1 MMHVSP
7 PRDKSKMENPGTLE
21 PTALDRL
28 EALRQACPAV
38 FYRPNTAADEDWIVK
53 QGGTAGTKSKGDKA
67 FFESL
72 ARRRINIGGN
82 RAGKT
87 TKLCLE
93 AGSFC
98 VGRRPWYPQNN
109 EWSRKGLKFKT
120 MPAYKG
126 KPYSP
131 ITRRNSGPR
140 KAHDIIAPARVR
152 YVIPNFQT
160 HLPEVIK
167 EFEKWWPK
175 EWWDIKS
182 RDAQGTAREFK
193 WFNGSWIGFMSHKMN
208 PEDFEGIEADLI
220 VWDEPPPRNIW
231 VALERGIVSTGGRSI
246 IGATLLDASSWFWNE
261 IVIPVLQGD
270 MDPEDMA
277 VTFHSI
283 WDNSAENGGCP
294 EQTVSNIRS
303 WLQSIPDPDER
314 LAREHGIP
322 VHLGGLV
329 LSSLKKECVIEP
341 FELPKVAYIVSA
353 IDPAGTRPFAA
364 LHIAYVVSG
373 GTWTGYIFDETWIPQ
388 TRNDL
393 GEFCRVF
400 NDKEAGETDPWHPTA
415 SQIIMIDPFAEELQ
429 KADAFGRSM
438 RRILSEDYE
447 IHTQKANRQG
457 KRARLLSLNAAFG
470 QGKYKI
476 FGNCTR
482 FRQEARRWSWDQKSA
497 KLTSGPDDLCDCLSY
512 IHSLNPSKL
521 LETAEGEQAGVWV
534 PKAYREREDRVK
546 KFQRIR
552 KQRVDQGY
560 EFKEK
565 VEYEEKGYQVGKELT
580 WPLKNIYNKK
590 KEKTR

>member
-1 MMHVSP
+1 
-7 PRDKSKMENPGTLE
+7 MEEQGSLV
-21 PTALDRL
+21 PTAEEQLARL
-28 EALRQACPAV
+28 REACPAV
-38 FYRPNTAADEDWIVK
+38 FYRPNKPAPEDWIVK
-53 QGGTAGTKSKGDKA
+53 NGGTPGTKSKGDNA

-98 VGRRPWYPQNN
+98 VGRRPWYPMDN
-109 EWSRKGLKFKT
+109 EWSRKGLKHKV
-120 MPAYKG
+120 MPAYPGRYDPVTQK
-126 KPYSP
+126 S
-131 ITRRNSGPR
+131 SGPV
-140 KAHDIIAPARVR
+140 KEHLSIAPARVR

-167 EFEKWWPK
+167 EFEKWWPRD
-175 EWWDIKS
+175 WWDIKA
-182 RDAQGTAREFK
+182 RDAQGTAREFR

-261 IVIPVLQGD
+261 IVIPVLQGNT
-270 MDPEDMA
+270 DPEDIA

-283 WDNSAENGGCP
+283 WDNTAENGGCP
-294 EQTVSNIRS
+294 EQTVGNVRS

-322 VHLGGLV
+322 IYLGGLV
-329 LSSLKKECVIEP
+329 LSSANEKECVVEP
-341 FELPKVAYIVSA
+341 FELHESAYIVSA

-364 LHIAYVVSG
+364 LHVAYVLKKG
-373 GTWTGYIFDETWIPQ
+373 EWIGYIFDETWIPQ

-400 NDKEAGETDPWHPTA
+400 TDKEKGETDPYHPTA
-415 SQIIMIDPFAEELQ
+415 SQIIMIDPFAEEIQ
-429 KADAFGRSM
+429 KADSFGRSM
-438 RRILSEDYE
+438 RRILAEDYG
-447 IHTQKANRQG
+447 INTQKANRQG

-470 QGKYKI
+470 AGKYKI
-476 FGNCTR
+476 FGNCVR
-482 FRQEARRWSWDQKSA
+482 FRQEMKRWSWDQKSA

-512 IHSLNPSKL
+512 IHSLNPSAL
-521 LETAEGEQAGVWV
+521 LSTAEGERHGVWV
-534 PKAYREREDRVK
+534 PEAYRERETREA
-546 KFQRIR
+546 KFRR
-552 KQRVDQGY
+552 KRRERVDQGY
-560 EFKEK
+560 EFNEK
-565 VEYEEKGYQVGKELT
+565 ADWEEEGYRQGGKLV
-580 WPLKNIYNKK
+580 
-590 KEKTR
+590 R